1 MAGGLFG
8 KPFAVNEKC
17 IVFAVMVTA
26 IFLVCPTFESMM
38 SKTFALALLFVV
50 SYVAMAWYDYFFDCR
65 ILPLKRG
72 GGPTS
77 LLKPPE
83 HHPDQSESKSEQKQ
97 QGNARALI
105 IYGMHAIFIAPL
117 LGYIAYKG
125 KKTPTFIW
133 SVIGTL
139 AVLTAGYH
147 GVKLAQRIA

>member
-26 IFLVCPTFESMM
+26 IFMVCPTFESMM

-77 LLKPPE
+77 LLKPPA
-83 HHPDQSESKSEQKQ
+83 HHPDQSESKSEQEQ

-147 GVKLAQRIA
+147 GVKLAQRIT